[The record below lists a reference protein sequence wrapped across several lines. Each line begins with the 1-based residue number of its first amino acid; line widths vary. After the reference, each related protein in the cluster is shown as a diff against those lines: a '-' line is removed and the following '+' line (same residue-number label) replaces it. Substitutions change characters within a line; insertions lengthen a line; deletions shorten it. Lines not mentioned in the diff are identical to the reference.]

1 MIDRVL
7 VAAVRNGLAERADPA
22 RAPAMQ
28 SYMKSEL
35 PYRGVQAPVQ
45 QRVFRTVFAAHPLS
59 GRSDWI
65 DTALEL
71 WRGAAYREERYAA
84 IALTGHRLYRA
95 HQTPAALPVYEE
107 MVVEGAW
114 WDYVDAVAIHR
125 IGPLM
130 TAYPTVLGPLILRW
144 STDRDRW
151 RRRTA
156 IICQVGAKGA
166 ANLDL
171 LYAVIE
177 PNLGDPDF
185 FVRKGIGWALRQY
198 AWSDPDEVERY
209 VTEQGSRLSGLSR
222 REALKNVEKI
232 RAHAGRSA
240 RQNDARTV
248 QPDTEVT
255 R

>member
-1 MIDRVL
+1 MIDRAL
-7 VAAVRNGLAERADPA
+7 VTAVRNGLTELADPA
-22 RAPAMQ
+22 KAPAMQ
-28 SYMKSEL
+28 AFMKSVL
-35 PYRGVQAPVQ
+35 PYRGVQAPAQ
-45 QRVFRTVFAAHPLS
+45 QRLFRAVFAAHPLS
-59 GRSDWI
+59 GRTDWT

-95 HQTPAALPVYEE
+95 HQTPEALPVYEE
-107 MVVEGAW
+107 MVVDGAW
-114 WDYVDAVAIHR
+114 WDYVDAAAIHR
-125 IGPLM
+125 IGPLLP
-130 TAYPTVLGPLILRW
+130 AYPGRLRPLILRW

-156 IICQVGAKGA
+156 IICQVDAHGATDLA
-166 ANLDL
+166 L

-177 PNLGDPDF
+177 PNLADPDF
-185 FVRKGIGWALRQY
+185 FVRKGIGWALRQH

-209 VTEQGSRLSGLSR
+209 VVEQGSRMSGLSR
-222 REALKNVEKI
+222 REALKNIAKI
-232 RAHAGRSA
+232 RARAGQPA
-240 RQNDARTV
+240 RREGARTV

>member
-1 MIDRVL
+1 VIDRAL
-7 VAAVRNGLAERADPA
+7 VTAVRDGLEQRGDPA

-28 SYMKSEL
+28 AYMKSAM
-35 PYRGVQAPVQ
+35 PYRGVQAPAQ
-45 QRVFRTVFAAHPLS
+45 QTLFRNVFAANPLPD
-59 GRSDWI
+59 RTDWT

-71 WRGAAYREERYAA
+71 WREAAYREERYAA

-95 HQTPAALPVYEE
+95 HQTPDALSVYQE
-107 MVVEGAW
+107 MVVDGAW

-125 IGPLM
+125 IGPLVP
-130 TAYPTVLGPLILRW
+130 AYPGLLRPLILRW

-156 IICQVGAKGA
+156 IICQVGALGA
-166 ANLDL
+166 ADLDL

-177 PNLGDPDF
+177 PNLADPDF

-209 VTEQGSRLSGLSR
+209 VTEQGSRMSGLSR

-232 RAHAGRSA
+232 RARAVQHALR
-240 RQNDARTV
+240 DASK
-248 QPDTEVT
+248 
-255 R
+255 